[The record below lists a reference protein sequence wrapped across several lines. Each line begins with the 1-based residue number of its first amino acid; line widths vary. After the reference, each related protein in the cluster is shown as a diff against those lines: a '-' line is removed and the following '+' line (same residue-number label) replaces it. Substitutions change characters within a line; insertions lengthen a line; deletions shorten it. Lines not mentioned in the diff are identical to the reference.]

1 MNMIALLAALIFCVV
16 CSSFF
21 SAAET
26 AYTSANKVRLK
37 ILADEN
43 DRRARKALKLI
54 HDYDI
59 LLTTILIGNNIV
71 NIAATAISTILFSRC
86 FSADLAATV
95 STVVMTVIIL
105 LFGEISPKMLA
116 KRSAEATAMSFS
128 GILSVLIVLLRPV
141 NLFFS
146 LWRKMLES
154 MFKAREADT
163 EIEEELI
170 TIVDEAEQVGDIEPS
185 ESDLIRS
192 AISFND
198 REAIEIM
205 TPRVDVTALSDDTL
219 ISDTADLFLQSGY
232 SRIPVYHEDLD
243 HITGVLNEKDF
254 YLGTHKGIKDI
265 VSMMKPAVFAPSTVR
280 IRRLL
285 EIFRENQTH
294 IVILLDE
301 FGGTEG
307 IVTMEDALEE
317 LVGEIYDEHDEI
329 SQMVTEEDDGSILID
344 GLFPLS
350 ELMERFGISGDFISD
365 TAGGWAAEMLGR
377 IPAAG
382 DNFRYASLSCE
393 VNEMEKRRV
402 KNLKLSVDPGK
413 NAE

>member
-1 MNMIALLAALIFCVV
+1 MIALLAALLFCVA

-26 AYTSANKVRLK
+26 AFTSANKVRLK
-37 ILADEN
+37 ILAEEN
-43 DRRARKALKLI
+43 EKRAQTALKLI
-54 HDYDI
+54 HDYDT

-71 NIAATAISTILFSRC
+71 NIAGTAISTVLFSRC
-86 FSADLAATV
+86 FSGDLAATL
-95 STVVMTVIIL
+95 STVVMTVVIL

-128 GILSVLIVLLRPV
+128 GVLYVLTVVLRPV

-146 LWRKMLES
+146 LWKKMLES
-154 MFKAREADT
+154 LFTAREADT

-170 TIVDEAEQVGDIEPS
+170 TIVDEAEKEGDIEPS

-205 TPRVDVTALSDDTL
+205 TPRVDLTALNDNTT
-219 ISDTADLFLQSGY
+219 ISDAAEVFLQSGY
-232 SRIPVYHEDLD
+232 SRIPVFHEDLD
-243 HITGVLNEKDF
+243 HITGILNEKDF
-254 YLGTHKGIKDI
+254 YLSTHKGINDI
-265 VSMMKPAVFAPSTVR
+265 VSMMKPAVFAPSTVC
-280 IRRLL
+280 IKRLL

-307 IVTMEDALEE
+307 IVTLEDTLEE
-317 LVGEIYDEHDEI
+317 LVGEIYDEHDEVSQII
-329 SQMVTEEDDGSILID
+329 SEEEDGSVLVD

-382 DNFRYASLSCE
+382 DVFKYSFITCK
-393 VNEMEKRRV
+393 VNEMERRRV
-402 KNLKLSVDPGK
+402 KNLRLSFDSAK
-413 NAE
+413 KD